1 MRWLSVV
8 FLASTLLA
16 ADDPKPDFTVTAEAI
31 AREFKA
37 DRKAA
42 VARYHKKV
50 VDVTGPFH
58 TARMDSDGKPM
69 DLLLFGFQDG
79 VSPVFV
85 SCTPTRYDASL
96 YQNLQA
102 LARGQAVTVRGVVGD
117 SSVAVL
123 GDCRLVKV
131 GPSTAV
137 PVTVSKLKAMF
148 VKPADAKKNDG
159 KAVIARVRV
168 VRVEGEKGRV
178 TFTVADP
185 MTRTTGT
192 TTKVFVDTWFSVAR
206 RNELEAVKPGQVVI
220 VLGVADGLAG
230 EPRFWDAVIL
240 KTPPEGVKLP
250 GGK

>member
-1 MRWLSVV
+1 MRLLGVLLPVSP
-8 FLASTLLA
+8 LLA

-31 AREFKA
+31 AKEFKA

-42 VARYHKKV
+42 VARYLKKLV
-50 VDVTGPFH
+50 EVTGPVH

-79 VSPVFV
+79 GAPVFV
-85 SCTPTRYDASL
+85 SCTPTKDDAGK

-102 LARGQAVTVRGVVGD
+102 LARGQTVTIRGVVAD
-117 SSVAVL
+117 SFVPVL
-123 GDCRLVKV
+123 GECRFVKV
-131 GPSTAV
+131 GPSPAV
-137 PVTVSKLKAMF
+137 PVTVSKFKAMF
-148 VKPADAKKNDG
+148 VKPADARKNDG

-185 MTRTTGT
+185 MTKTTGS
-192 TTKVFVDTWFSVAR
+192 TTKVFVDTWFSDAR
-206 RNELEAVKPGQVVI
+206 RKELEANKAGQVVI
-220 VLGVADGLAG
+220 VLGVAEGGAG
-230 EPRFWDAVIL
+230 EPRFWDAVLL
-240 KTPPEGVKLP
+240 KPPPEGVKLP